1 MAILSW
7 DDRIRRYF
15 RLRPVSSIRGVSARC
30 RRRPCRLF
38 LPDWS
43 ALASL
48 RILVS
53 LVFKYS
59 VE

>member
-30 RRRPCRLF
+30 RTHPCVLF
-38 LPDWS
+38 LPDRS

-48 RILVS
+48 RILISSVS
-53 LVFKYS
+53 EYFVK
-59 VE
+59 